1 MRIFTFGLG
10 CLGLVLGATFGT
22 QAQSYT
28 SYFTG
33 NTENVDVEPDFGLCL
48 MGGGGESDQAMAWWL
63 EKANGGDV
71 VVIRT
76 SGSDG
81 YNNYMYSQLGVEVN
95 SVETIVFHSAEAA
108 NDPYVVDKLNHAEAI
123 WMAGGDQAT
132 YISMWQDTPVQE
144 AINNLINVKGGPVG
158 GISAGMAVMGQAYF
172 PAIAGSVNSE
182 SALNNPFSSQMQFG
196 YDDFISAPFMENVIT
211 ETHLNDPNRIRY
223 GRVTAFLARLGY
235 DQGVRPLAMGSNEFC
250 AIAIEEDG
258 LARAFGE
265 FPDFDDD
272 YVYFLQA
279 NCVEPSAPEILE
291 AGLPLTWIRDQEAVK
306 VYRVPSTDTG
316 ANYFDLNT
324 WADGEGG
331 EWENWYVEAGDLVRD
346 TDAEATDCILSVRQK
361 APKLDVRLYP
371 NPAQTQLIVQ
381 AQAQQWRY
389 QIFDLSGRLLLQ
401 GIQTGGQ
408 AQLNVSALASG
419 LYKIS
424 IEADNA
430 YFSASFVKID

>member
-1 MRIFTFGLG
+1 M
-10 CLGLVLGATFGT
+10 GLVLGTAFDT
-22 QAQSYT
+22 QGQSYT

-63 EKANGGDV
+63 SKANGGDV

-108 NDPYVVDKLNHAEAI
+108 NDPYVVDKLNNAEAI
-123 WMAGGDQAT
+123 WMAGGNQAT

-196 YDDFISAPFMENVIT
+196 YDDFIHAPFMENVIT
-211 ETHLNDPNRIRY
+211 ETHLNDPTRIRY

-235 DQGVRPLAMGSNEFC
+235 DQGIRPLAMASNEYC

-265 FPDFDDD
+265 FPDYDDD

-291 AGLPLTWIRDQEAVK
+291 SGQPLTWIRDDEAVK
-306 VYRVPSTDTG
+306 VYRVPATETG
-316 ANYFDLNT
+316 TNYFDLNT

-331 EWENWYVEAGDLVRD
+331 EWENWYVEAGDLMRD
-346 TDAEATDCILSVRQK
+346 TGAEATDCILSVRQK
-361 APKLDVRLYP
+361 MPQLDVHLYP
-371 NPAQTQLIVQ
+371 NPAQYQLTVQ
-381 AQAQQWRY
+381 TEALQWRY

-401 GIQTGGQ
+401 GIETGGQ
-408 AQLNVSALASG
+408 AQVNVGALARG